1 VNAAAADYS
10 RSHDTESWRDRNIM
24 ARRRRWRSF
33 PANSQATLSGAA
45 TDFLREQLCRRLAQQ
60 CGLPLAGLRALLK
73 PAKARCISAGET
85 WAGSPHPGT
94 QPAIILSGWG
104 CEHRILECG
113 RRQIYSFL
121 VPGDLLS
128 AAKADIGSLTPMVVL
143 DVSQLFRAAAA
154 QGSLAQLLND
164 MATRQTAYL
173 YRHIVR
179 LGTQNAIDRTYD
191 LLQELFQRLRQS
203 GLRGPTVA
211 FPLTQEILAD
221 MLGMTPVH
229 INRVL
234 QHMRREGCLVVG
246 RGRLAVYP
254 RRSTPPAMKS
264 RIKLTTDKEAPRTE
278 VAHLSISGE

>member
-1 VNAAAADYS
+1 
-10 RSHDTESWRDRNIM
+10 M
-24 ARRRRWRSF
+24 AGRRRWQSF
-33 PANSQATLSGAA
+33 TSRSQAILSDAA

-60 CGLPLAGLRALLK
+60 CGMPLAALRALLK
-73 PAKARCISAGET
+73 PAKTRCISAGET
-85 WAGSPHPGT
+85 WAGSSHPAI

-104 CEHRILECG
+104 CEHRILACG
-113 RRQIYSFL
+113 RRQIFSFL
-121 VPGDLLS
+121 LPGDLLS

-143 DVSQLFRAAAA
+143 DVSALFRAAAA
-154 QGSLAQLLND
+154 QDSLAQLLND

-179 LGTQNAIDRTYD
+179 LGTQPAIDRTYD
-191 LLQELFQRLRQS
+191 LLQELFERLRQS

-254 RRSTPPAMKS
+254 RRSQPPAMKS
-264 RIKLTTDKEAPRTE
+264 RIKLTTDKEAPRME